1 MLSTT
6 TAACEACCASTNA
19 VIVSGRMSGNHTCSP
34 RAARRLSEHLTRSLH
49 RMRSSKLLFL
59 NNDLRVFDQWL
70 DKFAT
75 IADKSDHRF
84 DASTMGC
91 IDHPAN
97 EGVFKYLMCHFG
109 LDDFMRVPAPA
120 ARIRAEASIDPFR
133 SFVIFASIATM
144 VPLRRPCCKKDHG
157 Y

>member
-19 VIVSGRMSGNHTCSP
+19 VIVSGRMSGESP
-34 RAARRLSEHLTRSLH
+34 VSTTSGPRRLSEHLTRSLH
-49 RMRSSKLLFL
+49 CVRGSKLLFL

-75 IADKSDHRF
+75 MADNGDHRF

-97 EGVFKYLMCHFG
+97 EGFFKYLMCHFW
-109 LDDFMRVPAPA
+109 LWMISCACR
-120 ARIRAEASIDPFR
+120 
-133 SFVIFASIATM
+133 
-144 VPLRRPCCKKDHG
+144 LRQRE
-157 Y
+157 